1 MADFSEH
8 IWIDPYDGSQTIRP
22 DGIHYVRAALYDTVT
37 AERDAALA
45 RAERAEKALEQAI
58 VLANIRI
65 EYRTEHGDPEG
76 GTYDYVCCD
85 SCGTPFMSALADYLK
100 AKEKQ

>member
-22 DGIHYVRAALYDTVT
+22 DGIHYVRADLYDTVT

-58 VLANIRI
+58 QVSNISLEPPGNVHSETFQT
-65 EYRTEHGDPEG
+65 EYTEAIP
-76 GTYDYVCCD
+76 CD
-85 SCGTPFMSALADYLK
+85 AFPDLADYLK
-100 AKEKQ
+100 AKENQ